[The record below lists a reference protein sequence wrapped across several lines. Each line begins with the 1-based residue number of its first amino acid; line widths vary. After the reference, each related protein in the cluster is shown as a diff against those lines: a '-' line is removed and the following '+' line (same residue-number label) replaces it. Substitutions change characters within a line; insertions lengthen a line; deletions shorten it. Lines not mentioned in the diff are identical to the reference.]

1 MLLLYLLLSIIS
13 LLLWS
18 AILKVG
24 NDSDEQM
31 EILMEQYKQSEHGEI

>member
-1 MLLLYLLLSIIS
+1 MLLLLYLLLSIIS
-13 LLLWS
+13 LLLWL

-31 EILMEQYKQSEHGEI
+31 KILMEKYKLGER